1 MSLTKEERQELI
13 DVLDRTGQHRKE
25 GVAQKA
31 IPEKMYEY
39 TKLVDREEQIIT
51 VDECAVPFRIVI
63 TKAKDRA
70 AGCPLLFNMHGGGFI
85 FKQDSDDD
93 LFCAR
98 LAAEL
103 HAIVV
108 DIDYASSLNDP
119 YPAAFDQCYGTI
131 KKFIAEARELG
142 ADPNKTA
149 TLGHSAGGCLV
160 MSIALRANETG
171 DFTLGMQVMDY
182 AANDNY
188 FPLVTPGNERSRAF
202 SLLYTDGD
210 EELLKDPHVSAIY
223 ATDEMLKNMPRT
235 LIINAAKCPFCEMNE
250 ELGMRMVKM
259 GNEVTMRRFTESRH
273 GFTIRFVDE
282 WDEAQTL
289 IVDQLRTL

>member
-25 GVAQKA
+25 GVAQKV
-31 IPEKMYEY
+31 IPEKMYAY
-39 TKLVDREEQIIT
+39 TGLVDREEKTIT
-51 VDECAVPFRIVI
+51 VDECSVPFRIVI
-63 TKAKDRA
+63 TKAKDRTE
-70 AGCPLLFNMHGGGFI
+70 GCPLLFNMHGGGFI
-85 FKQDSDDD
+85 FKQDGDDD

-103 HAIVV
+103 HAIVI
-108 DIDYASSLNDP
+108 DIDYASSLDDP

-131 KKFIAEARELG
+131 KKYISEAKEIG
-142 ADPNKTA
+142 AAPQKTA
-149 TLGHSAGGCLV
+149 TIGHSAGGCLV
-160 MSIALRANETG
+160 MSVALRANETR
-171 DFTLGMQVMDY
+171 DFKLGMQVMDY

-210 EELLKDPHVSAIY
+210 EELLKDPHVSAVY
-223 ATDEMLKNMPRT
+223 ATDEMLRDMPCT

-250 ELGMRMVKM
+250 ELGMRMERV
-259 GNEVTMRRFTESRH
+259 GNEVTMKRFVNSRH
-273 GFTIRFVDE
+273 GFTVRLVDE
-282 WDEAQTL
+282 WDEAQEL
-289 IVDQLRTL
+289 IIRQLRAL

>member
-25 GVAQKA
+25 GVAQKV
-31 IPEKMYEY
+31 IPEKMLAYAE
-39 TKLVDREEQIIT
+39 LVDREEKTIT
-51 VDECAVPFRIVI
+51 VDECPVPFRIVI
-63 TKAKDRA
+63 TRAKDRA
-70 AGCPLLFNMHGGGFI
+70 EGCPLLFNMHGGGFI
-85 FKQDSDDD
+85 FKQDGDDD

-108 DIDYASSLNDP
+108 DIDYASSLDDP

-131 KKFIAEARELG
+131 KKYISEARELG
-142 ADPNKTA
+142 ADPARTA

-171 DFTLGMQVMDY
+171 DFRLGMQVIDY

-202 SLLYTDGD
+202 SLLYADGD
-210 EELLKDPHVSAIY
+210 EELLKDPHVSAVY
-223 ATDEMLKNMPRT
+223 ATDEMLKDMPRT
-235 LIINAAKCPFCEMNE
+235 VIVNAAKCPFCEMNE
-250 ELGMRMVKM
+250 ELGMRMEKA
-259 GNEVTMRRFTESRH
+259 GNEVTMKRFVNSRH
-273 GFTIRFVDE
+273 GFTIRLVDE
-282 WDEAQTL
+282 WDEAQDF
-289 IVDQLRTL
+289 IIRQLRAL